1 LIVVILVC
9 GLKKSRTAETRQVY
23 IELDVQIGQEVPVA
37 IYSRKDL
44 FLDMSEQ
51 ISGHALLNRQVFGWD
66 KVMSRRS
73 ELQNTP
79 LAELS
84 RKNCR

>member
-1 LIVVILVC
+1 VYLVC
-9 GLKKSRTAETRQVY
+9 GLKKIRRTAETKQVY
-23 IELDVQIGQEVPVA
+23 IELDVRMGQEVPVG
-37 IYSRKDL
+37 IYSRNDL
-44 FLDMSEQ
+44 FLDMSGQ
-51 ISGHALLNRQVFGWD
+51 ISGHALLNRQVFGRD
-66 KVMSRRS
+66 KVMSRQS